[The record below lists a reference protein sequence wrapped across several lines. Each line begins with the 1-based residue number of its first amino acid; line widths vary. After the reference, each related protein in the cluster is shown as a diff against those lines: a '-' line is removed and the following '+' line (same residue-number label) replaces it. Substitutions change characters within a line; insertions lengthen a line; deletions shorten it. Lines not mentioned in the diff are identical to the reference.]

1 MKKKIG
7 RILHWVYIGGVYV
20 LGLLIMSELNWP
32 AFVYPLWTLIYAA
45 GYIAHDLEHGEW
57 PGDNEER
64 K

>member
-7 RILHWVYIGGVYV
+7 RILHTIYIGGVFT
-20 LGLLIMSELNWP
+20 LGIFIMNKLDFP
-32 AFVYPLWTLIYAA
+32 IFVYPLWVLIYDA

-57 PGDNEER
+57 PGDEEKR

>member
-20 LGLLIMSELNWP
+20 LGLLIMSEFNWP
-32 AFVYPLWTLIYAA
+32 NPVYPLWTLVYIA

-57 PGDNEER
+57 PGDNDER